1 MHLELKGRV
10 EEYEREK
17 HKYNNDVLELQK
29 EVIVHYITCMSV
41 TVCVENR
48 SY

>member
-17 HKYNNDVLELQK
+17 HKSNNDVLELQK
-29 EVIVHYITCMSV
+29 EVIVDTSCN
-41 TVCVENR
+41 TVCGK
-48 SY
+48 